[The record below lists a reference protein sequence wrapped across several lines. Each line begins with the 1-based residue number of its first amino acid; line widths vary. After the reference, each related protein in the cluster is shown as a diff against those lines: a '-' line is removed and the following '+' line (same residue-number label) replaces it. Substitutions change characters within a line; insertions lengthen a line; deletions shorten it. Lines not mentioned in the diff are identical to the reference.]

1 MEDSK
6 PKIQEESH
14 EGKTKFLQ
22 KEHKEIK
29 THKTTPVVLHIKI
42 YDKL

>member
-29 THKTTPVVLHIKI
+29 THKTTLNHIKI
-42 YDKL
+42 HDKL